1 MQVNKINNTNFGM
14 ALKID
19 KGLKKELQNQ
29 PTEFLDMLGEL
40 GNKISDVKL
49 YSVVLEEN
57 KGLSNP
63 AVRSATKANSPD
75 YFLSLKSEEQ
85 NLGKWYEVPAG
96 SLGDTSGGF
105 YPDEPYAFRKLYGKE
120 AAQKYKEFKALNV
133 YDQAAEYSR
142 ILENIEVKRLIED
155 AKTKSSKQFAEY
167 VQKMKQQ
174 EHESAVDELL
184 SRYQNDVVV
193 TETQNN
199 DKKGFF
205 SRLKDSL
212 KLFG

>member
-1 MQVNKINNTNFGM
+1 MIFQSVDIDSAVYPEEFQGVYKTC
-14 ALKID
+14 LKWLF
-19 KGLKKELQNQ
+19 K
-29 PTEFLDMLGEL
+29 
-40 GNKISDVKL
+40 
-49 YSVVLEEN
+49 
-57 KGLSNP
+57 NP
-63 AVRSATKANSPD
+63 D
-75 YFLSLKSEEQ
+75 IY
-85 NLGKWYEVPAG
+85 
-96 SLGDTSGGF
+96 
-105 YPDEPYAFRKLYGKE
+105 
-120 AAQKYKEFKALNV
+120 
-133 YDQAAEYSR
+133 
-142 ILENIEVKRLIED
+142 IIIED